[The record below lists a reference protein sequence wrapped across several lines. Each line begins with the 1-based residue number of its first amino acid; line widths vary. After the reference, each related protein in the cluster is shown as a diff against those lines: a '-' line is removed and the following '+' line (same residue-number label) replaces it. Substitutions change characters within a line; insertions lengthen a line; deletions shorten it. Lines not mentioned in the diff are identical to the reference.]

1 MIQRTVAYARR
12 EDLDRVNQLRAQV
25 SALHAQGRPDIFRPD
40 FSPQL
45 RDHVYEVFDSPGS
58 DVVVVREDG
67 VICGFAMV
75 EYIRRPLSPYNLA
88 RSFYHMEEF
97 GVDPALRRRS
107 HASAL
112 MDFCRREARRMG
124 YPHVELDMW
133 EFNRSALRFYEVQG
147 FRTIRR
153 YMELDV

>member
-1 MIQRTVAYARR
+1 MTQRTVAYARR

-75 EYIRRPLSPYNLA
+75 EYIRRPSPPTIW
-88 RSFYHMEEF
+88 
-97 GVDPALRRRS
+97 PA
-107 HASAL
+107 A
-112 MDFCRREARRMG
+112 F
-124 YPHVELDMW
+124 
-133 EFNRSALRFYEVQG
+133 
-147 FRTIRR
+147 TT
-153 YMELDV
+153 